1 MIAHKLISVSDII
14 LRSLL
19 RNLNSI
25 FSFKILV
32 LKIIFGYYIIDNMDP
47 NNPDTNANANTDMNN
62 NKPMMGGRRKGNK
75 TRKEPNVLKSWRKF
89 VRKVQ
94 HEEHLTYPKAMKRA
108 SQRKSEWQR
117 GGATDGADNSMGA
130 DSMASKMEP
139 SMGPSMAPKMSMP
152 GMAPKMGG
160 RRRRRSRK
168 QRGGDEGEEEESMGA
183 SMEDEP
189 QEEESMGASMGGRRK
204 RSRRQRGG
212 NASSSVSD
220 FDGNYKQYGKVGGS
234 RKRRSRR

>member
-1 MIAHKLISVSDII
+1 
-14 LRSLL
+14 
-19 RNLNSI
+19 
-25 FSFKILV
+25 
-32 LKIIFGYYIIDNMDP
+32 MDP
-47 NNPDTNANANTDMNN
+47 NNPDTNADTNADN
-62 NKPMMGGRRKGNK
+62 NKMMGGRRKGSK

-117 GGATDGADNSMGA
+117 GGATDGAD
-130 DSMASKMEP
+130 
-139 SMGPSMAPKMSMP
+139 SMAPKMGANNMGANNMGASMAPKMGTP

-160 RRRRRSRK
+160 RRRRSRK
-168 QRGGDEGEEEESMGA
+168 QRGGDEGEEEGDMGDSMG
-183 SMEDEP
+183 DEKMTP
-189 QEEESMGASMGGRRK
+189 PPASMGGRRR

-212 NASSSVSD
+212 NVSD
-220 FDGNYKQYGKVGGS
+220 FDGNFNKQYGSVGGS